1 MSQKSSIPTTS
12 ETTAGKPTTSTI
24 SVVKPTGTTVTAGSD
39 KPKHDGRTIAIFSL
53 LGVALVAII
62 IYVVV
67 LFVCFDK
74 QTFIFAPYTP
84 PTPPENSFYPRG
96 KLTDMTADE
105 IQTRNDAINAALAQ

>member
-1 MSQKSSIPTTS
+1 MSQKPSIPTTTS
-12 ETTAGKPTTSTI
+12 MSITTNSVKPTTP
-24 SVVKPTGTTVTAGSD
+24 VVTAGSD

-53 LGVALVAII
+53 LGLALVAII
-62 IYVVV
+62 IYVIV

-105 IQTRNDAINAALAQ
+105 IQTRNDAITAALAQ